1 MTEQSG
7 LITTKQTIASFYDD
21 VVDSYVVRT
30 CGPLGVYLDRI
41 EFDELAGTD
50 LTGKSILDLGCGV
63 GRVTRFV
70 DGRPSFYC
78 GVDLSRQ
85 MVRAAMRMNWQS
97 SCFICGDASKL
108 PFPKRSFDVI
118 TCFGLFEYVA
128 DLLPYFEEVGSVLS
142 DCGTFIFSCHTV
154 AGARYFNRRGGYHR
168 TGHAGGR
175 LHDVCRTAGFEVVS
189 MRPALVL
196 SRVGRLLLAVA
207 RRLPTIELRRRAMI
221 FIGSVDHIL
230 SRQSAL
236 AKLAK
241 ELIVVCRFRRDH
253 GNGEVNA

>member
-7 LITTKQTIASFYDD
+7 LITTKRTIASIYDD
-21 VVDSYVVRT
+21 IADSYVART

-63 GRVTRFV
+63 GRVARFL
-70 DGRPSFYC
+70 DGRASFYC

-85 MVRAAMRMNWQS
+85 MVRAAMRMNWQNS
-97 SCFICGDASKL
+97 LFIYGDASEL

-128 DLLPYFEEVGSVLS
+128 DLLPYFGEVGSVLS

-168 TGHAGGR
+168 IGHTEGR
-175 LHDVCRTAGFEVVS
+175 LHDVCGTAGFEVVS

-196 SRVGRLLLAVA
+196 SRLARLLLAVA
-207 RRLPTIELRRRAMI
+207 RRLRPIELRRRAMI
-221 FIGSVDHIL
+221 FLGSLDHIL

-236 AKLAK
+236 AKQAK
-241 ELIVVCRFRRDH
+241 ELLVVCRIRRVH
-253 GNGEVNA
+253 GNGKINA